1 MTAVITVVTISGPFA
16 VLALGRLLE
25 SFDVRAILFA
35 LGVGRILMAVL
46 FLFVV
51 RRAGPTVP
59 REAEQAVA

>member
-25 SFDVRAILFA
+25 SVDVRTILFT
-35 LGVGRILMAVL
+35 LGVGRILMAAT
-46 FLFVV
+46 FLVVV
-51 RRAGPTVP
+51 RRAGAAVP